1 MLPVNYNLTFRFCFI
16 SLLVLFVLYFLNDL
30 DVDSQYFSNIY
41 AAEIANNNNNN
52 YDGGKERINFDY
64 IFDSSEYFE
73 EDNVPQNNNNNNNI
87 NNYNNRNS
95 QLISQQQS
103 EEEKQQSYN
112 EIKKEKTSTS
122 NSNNKNKGQNYEFTS
137 IESKENNN
145 NKNYDI
151 KSNDNDYV
159 IFNTRIN
166 LQNIEKEGFLRVI
179 GYISGQSF
187 KEDILLSSIESTA
200 KKLDIKLKV
209 LKDTE
214 LISLSPPDEFQVCVY
229 HIKDLKKEYYSI
241 LHFDCNEGDVQSSSG
256 TNTINLFKPSSMKY
270 NHSQGLY
277 ERQQIGG
284 EINNNKTIN
293 NDNKDNDNDKVLLK
307 IISPLSDKK
316 NTKELKIAAMVRGQ
330 IKTELIKDVQAELK
344 KSKDNT
350 ITKTFTFDRKT
361 DLGNIQIGDL
371 FLACVTSE
379 DLNPPEGQECEK
391 RLVKKVNSANSLPA
405 R

>member
-41 AAEIANNNNNN
+41 AAEIANNNNN

-214 LISLSPPDEFQVCVY
+214 LISLSSPDEFQVCAY
-229 HIKDLKKEYYSI
+229 HVKDVKKEYNSI
-241 LHFDCNEGDVQSSSG
+241 LHFDCNEGDIQSSSG

-307 IISPLSDKK
+307 IISPLADKK
-316 NTKELKIAAMVRGQ
+316 NTKQLKIAAMVRGQ